1 MKAIKICL
9 LALLFTLA
17 AHGAKA
23 LAPVSTF
30 TFVDPCQRFV
40 AVTPVA
46 QTHNCYSFS
55 VTNPNSA
62 DIGSY
67 FDWNFGDGQ
76 AAHGTSVYH
85 CYSNTLTAGQYSV
98 TLAYSSP
105 FCPLLQSY
113 EVYTSTLSAGTIT
126 DCASDASITIS
137 ALSVTACCL
146 NGGPMIPEISFVY
159 DFGDGSAVSQA
170 NTHTYVSCGSY
181 IIATHMYEWTVNSSG
196 CWAYSAVNLACSST
210 PTGIDEKEASE
221 QAALFP
227 NPVTAKLNLVS
238 VSSFKQ
244 VSITDLMGKELL
256 SLSTEGRANVVVD
269 VGSLASGVYVLQL
282 TSNEGA
288 KQNLK
293 FIRQ

>member
-1 MKAIKICL
+1 MKTIKTGL
-9 LALLFTLA
+9 LALLFTFTLQ
-17 AHGAKA
+17 GVKA

-55 VTNPNSA
+55 VTNLNPA

-67 FDWNFGDGQ
+67 FNWNFGDGQ
-76 AAHGTSVYH
+76 TAHGTSVYH

-113 EVYTSTLSAGTIT
+113 EVYTSTLSAGTVS

-159 DFGDGSAVSQA
+159 DFGDGSGVSQT
-170 NTHTYVSCGSY
+170 NTHTYAGCGSY
-181 IIATHMYEWTVNSSG
+181 IIATHMYEWTVNSVG
-196 CWAYSAVNLACSST
+196 CWAYSAVNLACNSA
-210 PTGIDEKEASE
+210 PTGIDEKEANG

-227 NPVTAKLNLVS
+227 NPVNSKLNLAS
-238 VSSFKQ
+238 VSSFKH
-244 VSITDLMGKELL
+244 VNVTDLMGKELI
-256 SLSTEGRANVVVD
+256 SLSTEGEANVVID
-269 VGSLASGVYVLQL
+269 VASLASGVYVLQL